1 MRSDVGAYE
10 SGKIDE
16 ARLHEIECNACPG
29 GGSCSGMFTANSMNT
44 LCEAMGV
51 ALEGNGTILAST
63 KEREELLHKAAR
75 RIVEIVL
82 DSSKTEQFRFRNV
95 FNEKAV
101 HNAFI
106 VDMEM
111 GGSTNTVLHM
121 LAIAKEAE
129 VSFSLESIN
138 EIAKKVT
145 HIAKI
150 TPTLSSVHMED
161 INRAGGISAVMNEVA
176 KREAV
181 KKNLSLRAQGA
192 ESKDSILHLDALT
205 ITSKTLGERIKN
217 AQIPESRREKWQKE
231 NVAQKIMQG
240 KNVNSK
246 WLNVILYLSQ
256 ILQMEQC

>member
-75 RIVEIVL
+75 RIVEIVP

-95 FNEKAV
+95 LNEKAV

-121 LAIAKEAE
+121 LAIAKEAN
-129 VSFSLESIN
+129 VSFNLESIN
-138 EIAKKVT
+138 KIAQKVA

-150 TPTLSSVHMED
+150 APALSNVHMED

-176 KREAV
+176 KR
-181 KKNLSLRAQGA
+181 NLSLCARDKESQA
-192 ESKDSILHLDALT
+192 ESTDSILYLDALT
-205 ITSKTLGERIKN
+205 ITGKTLGERIKN
-217 AQIPESRREKWQKE
+217 AQILKTIDSRFYGYFR
-231 NVAQKIMQG
+231 VRFFDA
-240 KNVNSK
+240 
-246 WLNVILYLSQ
+246 
-256 ILQMEQC
+256 